1 MANDRAALNVRV
13 HADISRLRESLRT
26 IGPMLD
32 TTRAQLRRASES
44 FDGARIVGQASAAV
58 AAIDKLGGVASL
70 TAAEKRKLNA
80 TLTEAI
86 EKYRALGR
94 QAPPEMIKLAE
105 ATKATEKSTSGLL
118 STLSTGAVAFGTA
131 IGTFVGKLA
140 YDAVRKLGEEFVAL
154 VRRGNEVRA
163 TTTTFE
169 QLTASIGATSQ
180 EMLRAGREGTRGLV
194 SGLEIMKA
202 TNKAIMLDLPVT
214 TESMRTMTQAAVVLG
229 KAMGQDATKSLDDLI
244 TALGRGSTQIL
255 DNLGLVVKQGEANEK
270 YAQQLGKTAAQL
282 TDAEKKQAFFNAA
295 MEAARERVEALGDS
309 QLTLGDQLQRV
320 RTRWTDLL
328 DALSD
333 AIHRS
338 PVLNRLFSE
347 LADSI
352 DRAFGEDQ
360 ATKIDTLTLA
370 VNHLTLAVVSALPSL
385 MTALQVF
392 QRLAAGAMLAFPI
405 TNLGMS
411 PDERKAVIRAFRG
424 ETVLDQWLEAM
435 KPEIERIRAELEE
448 LVNDL
453 GTPLATPPPGLV
465 GGLSGGGADG
475 GSAPPAPEKIS
486 DLKKRIDELTG
497 RAMQAQVNQLARE
510 VELAG
515 EAGGLAAYQV
525 FELGKQLVTLR
536 DRGAEIPPVLQQLIV
551 AHERLA
557 FVQRFGIGSAKHWV
571 ESMQREY
578 IPTVEQMTLRMH
590 AYLMHPNTLAKAL
603 KPQDPAKLLSAPEL
617 GHWQQF
623 FQQEFGGVL
632 MRAIEGG
639 GNVFQAAGASIGK
652 HLFSASGG
660 FGKAASQAVSKIP
673 LIGSILGSMLPGIG
687 TIAGSLLGPAI
698 SGLGKLFGFG
708 SAGRDLVVQFADSMG
723 GFDAL
728 RERLAGLGDE
738 GENLWRMLTQG
749 VGRNNPKEAQ
759 RAIDQVRLALER
771 SEQRTRQLQDAFGRL
786 QGAVGQLG
794 GRAPAELQPLVR
806 ELLGMQGLTDDL
818 RLGLEGMLG
827 EPTVAA
833 MEAAAE
839 RLGVS
844 FDVLGTRFQQAKL
857 SETALQVVRDLKLL
871 EEGGADMTQVLL
883 QGKDSI
889 QALVDTAIR
898 TGGVLPET
906 LRPYIQRLI
915 ELGQLVDP
923 NGELITNID
932 QLSFAEIE
940 DQVLKDIRDILTE
953 IRDLLSHDIPQAA
966 KDTMNAF
973 ASIEPPELP
982 SAPNPQYD
990 IYGNPWQ
997 QAHTGALV
1005 TMQGIRRFHRGGA
1018 QIVPFPRLR
1027 RDEFPAILQ
1036 AGESVLNREATT
1048 ALGPATIAA
1057 LNRGVVPAGGGAVS
1071 VSVGSIVVHGAP
1083 GQSPEAIARAVE
1095 DRLLRRLPYRLKAAG
1110 F

>member
-32 TTRAQLRRASES
+32 TTRSQLRRASES

-70 TAAEKRKLNA
+70 TASEKRKLNA

-105 ATKATEKSTSGLL
+105 ATKVTEKSTSGLL
-118 STLSTGAVAFGTA
+118 STLSTKTLAVGTA
-131 IGTFVGKLA
+131 IGTFLGKTA
-140 YDAVRKLGEEFVAL
+140 YDAVRNL
-154 VRRGNEVRA
+154 VSSIVDLASRGAQMAPIVDS
-163 TTTTFE
+163 FE
-169 QLTASIGATSQ
+169 RLTNSIGRSGDAMLAASRTATK
-180 EMLRAGREGTRGLV
+180 GLIRDLDLMAV
-194 SGLEIMKA
+194 A
-202 TNKAIMLDLPVT
+202 NKGIMLGLPIT
-214 TESMRTMTQAAVVLG
+214 TESMATLAETAVTLG
-229 KAMGQDATKSLDDLI
+229 KAMGQDAKKSFDDLI
-244 TALGRGSTQIL
+244 TALGRTSPMIL
-255 DNLGLVVKQGEANEK
+255 DNLGLTVRVGEANEK
-270 YAQQLGKTAAQL
+270 YAQQLGKTVAQL

-295 MEAARERVEALGDS
+295 MEAARERVAAIGGV
-309 QLTLGDQLQRV
+309 QLTTLDHWERIKVHVDNYIDAISVAIV
-320 RTRWTDLL
+320 RSESLNAVLDELVGYL
-328 DALSD
+328 DAAFSGDRGALIQTITNTIAEAVASLASYMQSISELQISTLRTMAVINRIALDPGGLDEWFDRQIAAMEGRVERLRRIQQVAREEQEVTLQGVFGAMSQHLQGLRSTPAGGGGGGIGDGGTSD
-333 AIHRS
+333 A
-338 PVLNRLFSE
+338 E
-347 LADSI
+347 
-352 DRAFGEDQ
+352 
-360 ATKIDTLTLA
+360 K
-370 VNHLTLAVVSALPSL
+370 
-385 MTALQVF
+385 
-392 QRLAAGAMLAFPI
+392 AAK
-405 TNLGMS
+405 
-411 PDERKAVIRAFRG
+411 E
-424 ETVLDQWLEAM
+424 
-435 KPEIERIRAELEE
+435 
-448 LVNDL
+448 
-453 GTPLATPPPGLV
+453 
-465 GGLSGGGADG
+465 
-475 GSAPPAPEKIS
+475 
-486 DLKKRIDELTG
+486 LKKRLDELTG

-617 GHWQQF
+617 GHWQKF

>member
-13 HADISRLRESLRT
+13 HADVSRLRESLRT

-32 TTRAQLRRASES
+32 TTRAQLKRASES

-70 TAAEKRKLNA
+70 TASEKRKLNA

-86 EKYRALGR
+86 EKYKALGR

-105 ATKATEKSTSGLL
+105 ATKVTEKSTSGLL
-118 STLSTGAVAFGTA
+118 STLSTKTLAVGTA
-131 IGTFVGKLA
+131 IGTFLGKAA
-140 YDAVRKLGEEFVAL
+140 YDAVRNLGSSIVELAS
-154 VRRGNEVRA
+154 RGAQMAPIVDSFERL
-163 TTTTFE
+163 TT
-169 QLTASIGATSQ
+169 SIGRSGDAMLAASRTATK
-180 EMLRAGREGTRGLV
+180 GLIRD
-194 SGLEIMKA
+194 LDLMA
-202 TNKAIMLDLPVT
+202 AANKGIMLGLPIT
-214 TESMRTMTQAAVVLG
+214 TESMATLAETAVTLG
-229 KAMGQDATKSLDDLI
+229 KAMGQDARKSFDDLI
-244 TALGRGSTQIL
+244 TALGRTSPMIL
-255 DNLGLVVKQGEANEK
+255 DNLGLTVRVGEANEK
-270 YAQQLGKTAAQL
+270 YAQQLGKTVAQL

-295 MEAARERVEALGDS
+295 MEAARERVAAIGGV
-309 QLTLGDQLQRV
+309 QL
-320 RTRWTDLL
+320 
-328 DALSD
+328 
-333 AIHRS
+333 
-338 PVLNRLFSE
+338 
-347 LADSI
+347 
-352 DRAFGEDQ
+352 
-360 ATKIDTLTLA
+360 
-370 VNHLTLAVVSALPSL
+370 
-385 MTALQVF
+385 
-392 QRLAAGAMLAFPI
+392 
-405 TNLGMS
+405 
-411 PDERKAVIRAFRG
+411 
-424 ETVLDQWLEAM
+424 TVLDHW
-435 KPEIERIRAELEE
+435 ERIKVHVDNYIDSISVAIVRSESVNAVLSE
-448 LVNDL
+448 LVGYLDSAFGGDRGAQVRTITNIIAEAVAS
-453 GTPLATPPPGLV
+453 LASYMQAIDELQISTLRTMAFINRIALDP
-465 GGLSGGGADG
+465 GGLDAWFDRQIAAMEGRVERLRRIQQVARDEQEVTLQEVFGAMSQSLQGLRSTPAGGGDGGSGGGGTSDA
-475 GSAPPAPEKIS
+475 EKAAKE
-486 DLKKRIDELTG
+486 LKKRLDELTG

-557 FVQRFGIGSAKHWV
+557 FVQRFGIGSSKQWV

-590 AYLMHPNTLAKAL
+590 AFLVSPNTLAKAL

-623 FQQEFGGVL
+623 FQREFGGVL

-639 GNVFQAAGASIGK
+639 GNVFQAAGASIGR
-652 HLFSASGG
+652 HLFSPSGG

-708 SAGRDLVVQFADSMG
+708 SAGRDLVVQFAESMG

-759 RAIDQVRLALER
+759 RAIDQVRRALEM

-1048 ALGPATIAA
+1048 ALGPAAIAA
-1057 LNRGVVPAGGGAVS
+1057 LNRGVAPAGGGAVS